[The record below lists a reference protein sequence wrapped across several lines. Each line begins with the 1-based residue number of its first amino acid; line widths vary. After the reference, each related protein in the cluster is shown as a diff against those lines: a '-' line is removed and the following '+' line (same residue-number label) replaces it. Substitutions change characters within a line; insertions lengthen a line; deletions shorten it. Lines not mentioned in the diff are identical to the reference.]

1 MPTALVTG
9 GAGFLGSHLCERLV
23 REGWSVVC
31 VDSLLTGDGANV
43 SSLKDEARF
52 RFEQRDITK
61 ALDVGGDV
69 DWILH
74 FASPAS
80 PRDYLDLPIETLEVG
95 SLGTL
100 NALRLAR
107 DKGAGFMV
115 ASTSEVYGDPKE
127 HPQKETYWGNV
138 NPIGPRSVY
147 DEAKRFTEAAT
158 MAFHRTHGVPV
169 KIIRIFNTYGP
180 RMRRNDGRAVPN
192 FVDQALRGRPITIH
206 GDGSQTRSL
215 CYVDDLV
222 EGIYRFL
229 QSDERGPMNLG
240 NPHEVSILEL
250 ARIVND
256 VAGGKSELVFEE
268 RPVDDPE
275 MRRPDISYARS
286 ALGWEPAVSLGDGLA
301 RTIEWAAGTWGGRP

>member
-1 MPTALVTG
+1 MATAVVTG

-23 REGWSVVC
+23 GEGWRVVC
-31 VDSLLTGDGANV
+31 LDSLLTGDAGNV
-43 SSLKDEARF
+43 ASLRGEDRF
-52 RFEQRDITK
+52 RFEERDVTH
-61 ALDVGGDV
+61 ALDVDGDV
-69 DWILH
+69 DWVLH

-100 NALRLAR
+100 NALRLAHA
-107 DKGAGFMV
+107 KGAGFMV

-127 HPQKETYWGNV
+127 HPQKEAYWGNV

-147 DEAKRFTEAAT
+147 DEAKRFTEAVT
-158 MAFHRTHGVPV
+158 MAFHRTHGIPV

-192 FVDQALRGRPITIH
+192 FVDQALRGRPLTIH
-206 GDGSQTRSL
+206 GDGTQTRSL
-215 CYVDDLV
+215 CYVDDLI

-229 QSDERGPMNLG
+229 RSDERGPMNIG
-240 NPHEVSILEL
+240 NPHEVTILEL
-250 ARIVND
+250 ARVVNET
-256 VAGGKSELVFEE
+256 AGAKSEVVFED

-275 MRRPDISYARS
+275 MRCPDISYARS
-286 ALGWEPAVSLGDGLA
+286 ALGWEPVVPLEEGLA
-301 RTIEWAAGTWGGRP
+301 RTVEWAAEVWRDPV

>member
-23 REGWSVVC
+23 REGWDVVC
-31 VDSLLTGDGANV
+31 HDSLLTGDAANLDHLG
-43 SSLKDEARF
+43 SEPRF
-52 RFEQRDITK
+52 RFEERDVTVSV
-61 ALDVGGDV
+61 DVEGPV
-69 DWILH
+69 DWVLH

-80 PRDYLDLPIETLEVG
+80 PRDYLELPIETLQVG
-95 SLGTL
+95 SLGRL
-100 NALRLAR
+100 NALELAR

-127 HPQKETYWGNV
+127 HPQNESYWGHV

-169 KIIRIFNTYGP
+169 RIIRIFNTYGP

-192 FVDQALRGRPITIH
+192 FVEQALNGRPITIY

-215 CYVDDLV
+215 CYVDDLI

-229 QSDERGPMNLG
+229 RSDERGPMNIG

-250 ARIVND
+250 ARMINEA
-256 VAGGKSELVFEE
+256 AGGKSELVFEE

-275 MRRPDISYARS
+275 MRRPDIGYARS
-286 ALGWEPAVSLGDGLA
+286 ALGWEPVVPLEEGLA
-301 RTIEWAAGTWGGRP
+301 RTMEWAAAAWA

>member
-9 GAGFLGSHLCERLV
+9 GAGFLGSHLCERLL
-23 REGWSVVC
+23 REGWDVVC
-31 VDSLLTGDGANV
+31 YDSLLTGDAGNV
-43 SSLKDEARF
+43 AHLAPEARF
-52 RFEQRDITK
+52 RFEERDVTVSC
-61 ALDVGGDV
+61 DVEGPI
-69 DWILH
+69 DWVLH

-80 PRDYLDLPIETLEVG
+80 PRDYLELPIETLQVG
-95 SLGTL
+95 SRGTF
-100 NALRLAR
+100 NALELAR
-107 DKGAGFMV
+107 AKGAGFIV
-115 ASTSEVYGDPKE
+115 ASTSEVYGDPQE
-127 HPQKETYWGNV
+127 HPQKESYWGHV

-147 DEAKRFTEAAT
+147 DEAKRFTEAMT

-192 FVDQALRGRPITIH
+192 FVEQALHGKPMTIY
-206 GDGSQTRSL
+206 GDGAQTRSL

-229 QSDERGPMNLG
+229 GSEERGPMNIG

-256 VAGGKSELVFEE
+256 AAGGRSELVFED

-275 MRRPDISYARS
+275 MRRPDIGYARG
-286 ALGWEPAVSLGDGLA
+286 ALGWEPVVPLEEGLA
-301 RTIEWAAGTWGGRP
+301 RTIEWAREVWV

>member
-1 MPTALVTG
+1 MPTAAVTG

-23 REGWSVVC
+23 GEGWDVVC
-31 VDSLLTGDGANV
+31 HDSLLTGDVAN
-43 SSLKDEARF
+43 LNGLLRERRF
-52 RFEQRDITK
+52 RFEERDVAT
-61 ALDVGGDV
+61 AFDVEGPLDWV
-69 DWILH
+69 LH

-80 PRDYLDLPIETLEVG
+80 PRDYLELPIETLRVG

-100 NALRLAR
+100 NALELAR
-107 DKGAGFMV
+107 SKGAGFMV

-127 HPQKETYWGNV
+127 HPQKESYWGHV

-158 MAFHRTHGVPV
+158 MAYHRTHGVPV

-192 FVDQALRGRPITIH
+192 FVDQALKGRPLTIH

-215 CYVDDLV
+215 CYVDDLI
-222 EGIYRFL
+222 EGIFRFL
-229 QSDERGPMNLG
+229 KSGEPGPMNIG
-240 NPHEVSILEL
+240 NPREVTILEL
-250 ARIVND
+250 ARIVNTA
-256 VAGGKSELVFEE
+256 AGGRSEVVFEP

-275 MRRPDISYARS
+275 MRRPDIAYARA
-286 ALGWEPAVSLGDGLA
+286 ALGWEPVVALEEGLA
-301 RTIEWAAGTWGGRP
+301 RTIEWAAEAWV

>member
-1 MPTALVTG
+1 MPIAVVTG

-23 REGWSVVC
+23 REGWEVHC
-31 VDSLLTGDGANV
+31 YDSLLTGDAAN
-43 SSLKDEARF
+43 LDELRDEPRF
-52 RFEQRDITK
+52 RFEERDVTVS
-61 ALDVGGDV
+61 LDVDGPV
-69 DWILH
+69 DWVLH

-80 PRDYLDLPIETLEVG
+80 PRDYLELPIETLKVG

-100 NALRLAR
+100 NALELAR
-107 DKGAGFMV
+107 AKGAGFMV

-127 HPQKETYWGNV
+127 HPQQESYWGHV

-169 KIIRIFNTYGP
+169 RIIRNFNTYGP

-192 FVDQALRGRPITIH
+192 FVEQALHGQPITIH

-229 QSDERGPMNLG
+229 RSDERGPMNIG
-240 NPHEVSILEL
+240 NPREVTIVEL
-250 ARIVND
+250 ARIVNEA
-256 VAGGKSELVFEE
+256 AGGKSELVYVD

-275 MRRPDISYARS
+275 MRRPDIAYARA
-286 ALGWEPAVSLGDGLA
+286 ALGWEPVVALEDGLA
-301 RTIEWAAGTWGGRP
+301 RTIEWAARAWGN

>member
-1 MPTALVTG
+1 MPTAVVTG
-9 GAGFLGSHLCERLV
+9 GAGFLGSHLCERLLG
-23 REGWSVVC
+23 EGWDVAC
-31 VDSLLTGDGANV
+31 VDSLLTGDETNV
-43 SSLKDEARF
+43 AHLRQEGRF
-52 RFEQRDITK
+52 RFEQRDVTGS
-61 ALDVGGDV
+61 LDVEGPV
-69 DWILH
+69 DWVLH

-80 PRDYLDLPIETLEVG
+80 PRDYLELPIETLKVG

-100 NALRLAR
+100 NALELAR
-107 DKGAGFMV
+107 AKGAGFMV

-127 HPQKETYWGNV
+127 HPQNESYWGHV

-147 DEAKRFTEAAT
+147 DEAKRFTEAMT

-192 FVDQALRGRPITIH
+192 FVDQALKGNPITIH

-215 CYVDDLV
+215 CYVDDLI

-229 QSDERGPMNLG
+229 RSDEPGPMNIG
-240 NPHEVSILEL
+240 NPHEVTILEL
-250 ARIVND
+250 AKIVND
-256 VAGGKSELVFEE
+256 TAGGKSDLVFEQ

-275 MRRPDISYARS
+275 MRCPDIAYARS
-286 ALGWEPAVSLGDGLA
+286 ALGWEPSVPLEEGLA
-301 RTIEWAAGTWGGRP
+301 RTIEWAAEVWT

>member
-1 MPTALVTG
+1 MPTAVVTG

-23 REGWSVVC
+23 AEGWDVAC
-31 VDSLLTGDGANV
+31 YDSLLTGEATNLTHLRSEPRFSFEEHDVTV
-43 SSLKDEARF
+43 S
-52 RFEQRDITK
+52 
-61 ALDVGGDV
+61 LDLEGPV
-69 DWILH
+69 DWVLH

-80 PRDYLDLPIETLEVG
+80 PRDYLDLPIETLRVG

-100 NALRLAR
+100 NALDLAR
-107 DKGAGFMV
+107 AKGAGFMV

-127 HPQKETYWGNV
+127 HPQKESYWGHV

-147 DEAKRFTEAAT
+147 DESKRFTEAAT

-169 KIIRIFNTYGP
+169 RIIRIFNTYGP

-192 FVDQALRGRPITIH
+192 FVDQALHGRPITVS

-215 CYVDDLV
+215 CYVDDLI

-229 QSDERGPMNLG
+229 RSDERGPMNIG
-240 NPHEVSILEL
+240 NPREVTILEL
-250 ARIVND
+250 ARIIND
-256 VAGGKSELVFEE
+256 AAGGKSELVFQE

-275 MRRPDISYARS
+275 MRRPDIGYARE
-286 ALGWEPAVSLGDGLA
+286 ALGWEPVVALEEGLA
-301 RTIEWAAGTWGGRP
+301 RTIDWATGAWR

>member
-1 MPTALVTG
+1 MPTAVVTG

-23 REGWSVVC
+23 REGWDVVC
-31 VDSLLTGDGANV
+31 FDSLLTGESGNV
-43 SSLKDEARF
+43 ASLLAGERF
-52 RFEQRDITK
+52 RFEERDVTK
-61 ALDVGGDV
+61 PFDVGGDV
-69 DWILH
+69 DWVLH

-80 PRDYLDLPIETLEVG
+80 PRDYLDLPIETLEAG

-107 DKGAGFMV
+107 AKGAGFMV
-115 ASTSEVYGDPKE
+115 ASTSEVYGDPRE
-127 HPQKETYWGNV
+127 HPQKEAYWGNV

-158 MAFHRTHGVPV
+158 MAFHRTHGVAV
-169 KIIRIFNTYGP
+169 KIVRIFNTYGP

-192 FVDQALRGRPITIH
+192 FVDQALKGKPLTIY
-206 GDGSQTRSL
+206 GDGAQTRSL

-229 QSDERGPMNLG
+229 RSDERGPMNLG
-240 NPHEVSILEL
+240 NEREVTILEL
-250 ARIVND
+250 ARIVNEA
-256 VAGGKSELVFEE
+256 AGGKSELVFEQ

-275 MRRPDISYARS
+275 MRRPDITYARA
-286 ALGWEPAVSLGDGLA
+286 ALGWEPVVPLEEGLA
-301 RTIEWAAGTWGGRP
+301 RTIEWAAEAWRDPV